1 MRKQLK
7 WGYVSVLVTL
17 VLVAAAPSALVTDG
31 LIVHLDAGTITG
43 LSDGASVT
51 SWADSATSDTINGTV
66 SQSSGF
72 GAPVYKTNRLAGRPV
87 VRFTKTNRDV
97 LASAAWNWTSANG
110 VTVLAVFTGG
120 SDPANGV
127 AQRLWQ
133 VGSTSG
139 TAGQYLPA
147 DVTAFETTQTAGVR
161 YGNGNAMISSANN
174 PLSAG
179 VFNISAWQIADGG
192 RYDSVKWY
200 MNGELLTFDTYTN
213 GATLI
218 NLVDNSNEVTIGN
231 GRQTAGWVAADYYN
245 GDVAEVL
252 VYNTLLTQ
260 TQIGQVTQYLRDK
273 YYNTTAW
280 NPSPSYGATSVGTI
294 SGSKVSVTFG
304 WNTGMDPNNF
314 TVSNPSIT
322 KHYFY
327 LNKGEPNFAGVTPVE
342 VSSGSATASYGPIL
356 LDMDA
361 TYYWR
366 VNESINGSLPSS
378 PSTLTGPV
386 WFFSTQNSTPVI
398 LSPPT
403 NVLAEPGAPASFSLV
418 ANSISPESYEWFKTP
433 DNANDTPDGDT
444 AVGTNSNSLSLDT
457 TTTANEGY
465 YYCKVSNSGGSV
477 KSNVVQFGIKRLV
490 AHWTLDASDFVG
502 GLYLDSSGEGHHAE
516 PNVLPTTGSFA
527 AGVDPA
533 ETAEA
538 LDTTVVPLSVAD
550 SGDWAAAAYTSQ
562 ITVSAWLK
570 WAGPNGAWQGIVSNR
585 VVPTNG
591 NFYIEIRQD
600 NGNVQIGTPGG
611 TDLIARNLPVGEW
624 THVAVTASSS
634 GRMIYFDGLP
644 VVTRSPANAITQLEV
659 PMYLGALGRNDT
671 TSQLSSP
678 FNGVMDEVQIFN
690 YAKSGIEVADLYYD
704 IVEKPVCINIGSVD
718 LQFDVAG
725 GGTNGDEPD
734 CRVNL
739 ADFSVIAQ
747 TWLNCGLYPVCP

>member
-1 MRKQLK
+1 MKRLIAILVAMLSVSSAMAGYPGTVLFSDNYNRPNNTDIDASSVGMSGTLSPMVYMETFEGSGVNTSIQIASNQLNVAFGPQMSNLYLNHLFTDSAILAAGGFSISLDVVSINTADDTPNRYGGFGVGMTQAQAAAAGDIGTSTTTMRGGGAATGVADFFVDTALDNNLRIWNNGILRNTINVGSYIGTIKTEFYLSDFNA
-7 WGYVSVLVTL
+7 GSLVTA
-17 VLVAAAPSALVTDG
+17 V
-31 LIVHLDAGTITG
+31 
-43 LSDGASVT
+43 
-51 SWADSATSDTINGTV
+51 
-66 SQSSGF
+66 
-72 GAPVYKTNRLAGRPV
+72 VY
-87 VRFTKTNRDV
+87 F
-97 LASAAWNWTSANG
+97 NG
-110 VTVLAVFTGG
+110 VQVDVQTFTWDNTDSNYVGISG
-120 SDPANGV
+120 RAPANGV
-127 AQRLWQ
+127 VLDNLTIAACYSERAS
-133 VGSTSG
+133 VP
-139 TAGQYLPA
+139 YPA
-147 DVTAFETTQTAGVR
+147 SKAVNVD
-161 YGNGNAMISSANN
+161 
-174 PLSAG
+174 P
-179 VFNISAWQIADGG
+179 
-192 RYDSVKWY
+192 
-200 MNGELLTFDTYTN
+200 DT
-213 GATLI
+213 
-218 NLVDNSNEVTIGN
+218 LVL
-231 GRQTAGWVAADYYN
+231 QW
-245 GDVAEVL
+245 
-252 VYNTLLTQ
+252 
-260 TQIGQVTQYLRDK
+260 
-273 YYNTTAW
+273 
-280 NPSPSYGATSVGTI
+280 
-294 SGSKVSVTFG
+294 
-304 WNTGMDPNNF
+304 
-314 TVSNPSIT
+314 
-322 KHYFY
+322 
-327 LNKGEPNFAGVTPVE
+327 NKGKDAGGNPNANIAQHYLYIAEKEPNFIGVAPVT
-342 VSSGSATASYGPIL
+342 VPNSSDPISHNPAVI
-356 LDMDA
+356 DEYD
-361 TYYWR
+361 TDKTFYWR
-366 VNESINGSLPSS
+366 VDESVMVGGNPTPPNDPNTIKGLVWSFETIKSVPIIDIQ
-378 PSTLTGPV
+378 PV
-386 WFFSTQNSTPVI
+386 NQ
-398 LSPPT
+398 
-403 NVLAEPGAPASFSLV
+403 LAEIGQTAEFSITV
-418 ANSISPESYEWFKTP
+418 TSISPLTYQWYKSA
-433 DNANDTPDGDT
+433 DNASDTPADDT
-444 AVGTNSNSLSLDT
+444 LVGQSQILTITNAQI
-457 TTTANEGY
+457 ANQGY
-465 YYCKVSNSGGSV
+465 YYCKLINTGGTILSNIV
-477 KSNVVQFGIKRLV
+477 TLGIKRLV